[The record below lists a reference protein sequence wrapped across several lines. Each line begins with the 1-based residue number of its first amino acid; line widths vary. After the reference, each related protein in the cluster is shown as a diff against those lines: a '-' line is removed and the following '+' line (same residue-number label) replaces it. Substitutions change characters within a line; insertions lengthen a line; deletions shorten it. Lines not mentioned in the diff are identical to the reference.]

1 MIFSDILPLGYMIRY
16 APSME
21 QPFDSKKSFFSAR
34 ASSEASSF
42 FKLAVPMF
50 LTQLALQ
57 LIQVN
62 SVVQSGNYSTDVQ
75 AGIMLAGNLWFP
87 VMIGIGGVLFFV
99 TPMIAQLYGA
109 KNIKDIG
116 PLARQA
122 IWLSIPIVL
131 IGMLILSKASFILTI
146 AKVDPEII
154 KYSKEYLSYFVFALP
169 AILLSQPLRS
179 LCEGTTRPLPITL
192 LNILMLLIAI
202 VGNYTFIYGNFG
214 FPEMGARGA
223 GLSAVIGTWSS
234 FLILIV
240 YLKYKSAFGTEL
252 FSKFELPNLKILK
265 EILIG
270 GIPVGLGNF
279 IELSMFSGAGI
290 VLGRF
295 GSEVIA
301 ANGIALTLGGL
312 FFMVPLSISNAAAV
326 RVGNNVGAN
335 NMKGAKYS
343 SYFSLRLAT
352 ICALFMSLII
362 VINAE
367 FLSSL
372 LNDNPKVIALAVV
385 LLSFAAFFQL
395 ADGLAMASIGSMRGY
410 KDTFGPMKIMA
421 ISYWG
426 VGLPLG
432 IILSITDLIVEQM
445 GAVGMWTGMA
455 TGLSVAA
462 VLMVRRVRKISTQ
475 FINEN

>member
-1 MIFSDILPLGYMIRY
+1 
-16 APSME
+16 ME
-21 QPFDSKKSFFSAR
+21 QPLSRKNSLFSPRAKNEATSFM
-34 ASSEASSF
+34 
-42 FKLAVPMF
+42 KLAVPMF

-62 SVVQSGNYSTDVQ
+62 SVIQSGNYSTDVQ

-87 VMIGIGGVLFFV
+87 IMVGIGGVLFFV
-99 TPMIAQLYGA
+99 TPMVAQLYGA

-122 IWLSIPIVL
+122 VWLSIPIVL
-131 IGMLILSKASFILTI
+131 FGMFILSQASWILTM
-146 AKVDPEII
+146 AKVDPKII
-154 KYSKEYLSYFVFALP
+154 VYSEEYLSYFIFALP

-179 LCEGTTRPLPITL
+179 LCEGVTKPLPITL

-202 VGNYTFIYGNFG
+202 IGNYTFIYGNFG
-214 FPEMGARGA
+214 FPEMGASGA
-223 GLSAVIGTWSS
+223 GLSAVIGTWTT
-234 FLILIV
+234 FVLLII
-240 YLKYKSAFGTEL
+240 YLRFKSAYGTEL
-252 FSKFELPNLKILK
+252 FKKIELPNIKILK
-265 EILIG
+265 EILTG

-290 VLGRF
+290 ILGRF

-301 ANGIALTLGGL
+301 ANGIALTIGGL
-312 FFMVPLSISNAAAV
+312 FFMIPLSIGNAAAV

-352 ICALFMSLII
+352 VCALMMSLTII
-362 VINAE
+362 INAE
-367 FLSSL
+367 FLAGL
-372 LNDNPKVIALAVV
+372 LNDNTEVIALAVI
-385 LLSFAAFFQL
+385 LLGFAAFFQV

-426 VGLPLG
+426 VGLPVG
-432 IILSITDLIVEQM
+432 IILSITDLVTEQM

-455 TGLSVAA
+455 LGLLVAA
-462 VLMVRRVRKISTQ
+462 VLMVRRVRMISTK

>member
-1 MIFSDILPLGYMIRY
+1 MIRY

>member
-1 MIFSDILPLGYMIRY
+1 
-16 APSME
+16 ME
-21 QPFDSKKSFFSAR
+21 QPLDSKKSLFSKR
-34 ASSEASSF
+34 AQTEALSF

-62 SVVQSGNYSTDVQ
+62 SVIQSGNYSTDVQ

-87 VMIGIGGVLFFV
+87 IMVGIGGVLFFV
-99 TPMIAQLYGA
+99 TPMVAQLYGA
-109 KNIKDIG
+109 RNLKEIG

-131 IGMLILSKASFILTI
+131 FGMFVLSQASWILTV
-146 AKVDPEII
+146 AKVDPNII
-154 KYSKEYLSYFVFALP
+154 FYSEEYLSYFTFALP

-179 LCEGTTRPLPITL
+179 LCEGVTKPLPITL

-202 VGNYTFIYGNFG
+202 IANYTFIYGNFG

-223 GLSAVIGTWSS
+223 GLSAVIGTWTS
-234 FLILIV
+234 FIILII
-240 YLKYKSAFGTEL
+240 YLRFKSAYGTEF
-252 FSKFELPNLKILK
+252 FSKFEFPNFKILH
-265 EILIG
+265 EILRG

-290 VLGRF
+290 ILGRF

-301 ANGIALTLGGL
+301 ANGIALTIGGL
-312 FFMVPLSISNAAAV
+312 FFMVPLSIGNAAAV
-326 RVGNNVGAN
+326 RVGNNVGAKN
-335 NMKGAKYS
+335 LKGAKYS

-352 ICALFMSLII
+352 VCALIMSLTII
-362 VINAE
+362 VNAE
-367 FLSSL
+367 FLSGL
-372 LNDNPKVIALAVV
+372 LNSNPKVVSLAVI
-385 LLSFAAFFQL
+385 LLGFAAFFQL
-395 ADGLAMASIGSMRGY
+395 ADGLAMASIGSLRGY

-421 ISYWG
+421 VSYWG
-426 VGLPLG
+426 VGLPVG
-432 IILSITDLIVEQM
+432 IMLSITNLITEQM
-445 GAVGMWTGMA
+445 GAVGMWAGMA
-455 TGLSVAA
+455 FGLLVAA
-462 VLMVRRVRKISTQ
+462 VLMVRRVRLISSR

>member
-1 MIFSDILPLGYMIRY
+1 MIKYT
-16 APSME
+16 PSME
-21 QPFDSKKSFFSAR
+21 QPLSRKNSLFSPRAKNEATSFM
-34 ASSEASSF
+34 
-42 FKLAVPMF
+42 KLAVPMF

-62 SVVQSGNYSTDVQ
+62 SVIQSGNYSTDVQ

-87 VMIGIGGVLFFV
+87 IMVGIGGVLFFV
-99 TPMIAQLYGA
+99 TPMVAQLYGA

-122 IWLSIPIVL
+122 VWLSIPIVL
-131 IGMLILSKASFILTI
+131 FGMFILSQASWILTM
-146 AKVDPEII
+146 AKVDPNII
-154 KYSKEYLSYFVFALP
+154 VYSEEYLSYFIFALP

-179 LCEGTTRPLPITL
+179 LCEGVTKPLPITL

-202 VGNYTFIYGNFG
+202 IGNYTFIYGNFG
-214 FPEMGARGA
+214 FPEMGASGA
-223 GLSAVIGTWSS
+223 GLSAVIGTWTT
-234 FLILIV
+234 FVLLII
-240 YLKYKSAFGTEL
+240 YLRFKSAYGTEL
-252 FSKFELPNLKILK
+252 FKKIELPNIKILK

-290 VLGRF
+290 ILGRF

-301 ANGIALTLGGL
+301 ANGIALTIGGL
-312 FFMVPLSISNAAAV
+312 FFMIPLSIGNAAAV

-352 ICALFMSLII
+352 VCALMMSLTII
-362 VINAE
+362 INAE
-367 FLSSL
+367 FLAGL
-372 LNDNPKVIALAVV
+372 LNDNTEVIALAVI
-385 LLSFAAFFQL
+385 LLGFAAFFQV

-426 VGLPLG
+426 VGLPVG
-432 IILSITDLIVEQM
+432 IILSITDLVTEQM

-455 TGLSVAA
+455 LGLLVAA
-462 VLMVRRVRKISTQ
+462 VLMVRRVRMISTK

>member
-1 MIFSDILPLGYMIRY
+1 
-16 APSME
+16 ME
-21 QPFDSKKSFFSAR
+21 QPLDSKNTFFSTR
-34 ASSEASSF
+34 ALSEASSF
-42 FKLAVPMF
+42 IKLAVPMF

-87 VMIGIGGVLFFV
+87 VMVGIGGVLFFV
-99 TPMIAQLYGA
+99 TPMVAQLYGA
-109 KNIKDIG
+109 RNIKDIG

-122 IWLSIPIVL
+122 IWLSLPIVL
-131 IGMLILSKASFILTI
+131 FGMFLLSQAATILTI
-146 AKVDPEII
+146 AKVDPSII
-154 KYSKEYLSYFVFALP
+154 EYSEEYLSYFIFALP

-179 LCEGTTRPLPITL
+179 LCEGITKPLPITL

-214 FPEMGARGA
+214 FPEMGAKGA
-223 GLSAVIGTWSS
+223 GLSAVIGTWTT
-234 FLILIV
+234 FILLII

-252 FSKFELPNLKILK
+252 FSRFDFPNFHKLK
-265 EILIG
+265 EILVG
-270 GIPVGLGNF
+270 GIPVGFGNF

-290 VLGRF
+290 ILGRF

-312 FFMVPLSISNAAAV
+312 FFMVPLSIGNAAAV
-326 RVGNNVGAN
+326 RVGNNVGAK

-352 ICALFMSLII
+352 ICALFMSLVI

-367 FLSSL
+367 FLASL
-372 LNDNPKVIALAVV
+372 LNDNPKVVSLAVT
-385 LLSFAAFFQL
+385 LLFFAAFFQV

-432 IILSITDLIVEQM
+432 IILAITDIITDQM

-455 TGLSVAA
+455 TGLLVAA
-462 VLMVRRVRKISTQ
+462 VLMVRRVRKVSTK
-475 FINEN
+475 FINDN

>member
-1 MIFSDILPLGYMIRY
+1 
-16 APSME
+16 ME
-21 QPFDSKKSFFSAR
+21 QPLDSKNTFFSTR
-34 ASSEASSF
+34 ALSEASSF
-42 FKLAVPMF
+42 IKLAVPMF

-87 VMIGIGGVLFFV
+87 VMVGIGGVLFFV
-99 TPMIAQLYGA
+99 TPMVAQLYGA
-109 KNIKDIG
+109 RNIKDIG

-122 IWLSIPIVL
+122 IWLSLPIVL
-131 IGMLILSKASFILTI
+131 FGMFLLSQAATILTI
-146 AKVDPEII
+146 AKVDPSII
-154 KYSKEYLSYFVFALP
+154 EYSEEYLSYFIFALP

-179 LCEGTTRPLPITL
+179 LCEGITKPLPITL

-214 FPEMGARGA
+214 FPEMGAKGA
-223 GLSAVIGTWSS
+223 GLSAVIGTWTT
-234 FLILIV
+234 FILLII

-252 FSKFELPNLKILK
+252 FSRFDFPNFHKLK
-265 EILIG
+265 EILVG
-270 GIPVGLGNF
+270 GIPVGFGNF

-290 VLGRF
+290 ILGRF

-312 FFMVPLSISNAAAV
+312 FFMVPLSIGDAAAV
-326 RVGNNVGAN
+326 RVGNNIGAK

-352 ICALFMSLII
+352 ICALFMSLVI

-367 FLSSL
+367 FLASL
-372 LNDNPKVIALAVV
+372 LNDNPKVVSLAVT
-385 LLSFAAFFQL
+385 LLFFAAFFQV

-432 IILSITDLIVEQM
+432 IILAITDIITDQM

-455 TGLSVAA
+455 TGLLVAA
-462 VLMVRRVRKISTQ
+462 VLMVRRVRKVSTK
-475 FINEN
+475 FINDN

>member
-1 MIFSDILPLGYMIRY
+1 
-16 APSME
+16 ME
-21 QPFDSKKSFFSAR
+21 QPLDSKKSLFSKR
-34 ASSEASSF
+34 AQTEALSF

-62 SVVQSGNYSTDVQ
+62 SVIQSGNYSTDVQ

-87 VMIGIGGVLFFV
+87 IMVGIGGVLFFV
-99 TPMIAQLYGA
+99 TPMVAQLYGA
-109 KNIKDIG
+109 RNLKEIG

-131 IGMLILSKASFILTI
+131 FGMFVLSQASWILTV
-146 AKVDPEII
+146 AKVDPNII
-154 KYSKEYLSYFVFALP
+154 FYSEEYLSYFTFALP

-179 LCEGTTRPLPITL
+179 LCEGVTKPLPITL

-202 VGNYTFIYGNFG
+202 IANYTFIYGNFG

-234 FLILIV
+234 FIILII
-240 YLKYKSAFGTEL
+240 YLRFKSAYGTEF
-252 FSKFELPNLKILK
+252 FSKFEFPNFKILH
-265 EILIG
+265 EILRG

-290 VLGRF
+290 ILGRF

-301 ANGIALTLGGL
+301 ANGIALTIGGL
-312 FFMVPLSISNAAAV
+312 FFMVPLSIGNAAAV
-326 RVGNNVGAN
+326 RVGNNVGAKN
-335 NMKGAKYS
+335 LKGAKYS

-352 ICALFMSLII
+352 VCALIMSLTII
-362 VINAE
+362 VNAE
-367 FLSSL
+367 FLSGL
-372 LNDNPKVIALAVV
+372 LNSNPKVVSLAVI
-385 LLSFAAFFQL
+385 LLGFAAFFQV
-395 ADGLAMASIGSMRGY
+395 ADGLAMASIGSLRGY
-410 KDTFGPMKIMA
+410 KDTFGPMKILA
-421 ISYWG
+421 VSYWG
-426 VGLPLG
+426 VGLPVG
-432 IILSITDLIVEQM
+432 IMLSITNIITEQM
-445 GAVGMWTGMA
+445 GAVGMWAGMA
-455 TGLSVAA
+455 FGLLVAA
-462 VLMVRRVRKISTQ
+462 VLMVRRVRLISSR

>member
-1 MIFSDILPLGYMIRY
+1 MIKYT
-16 APSME
+16 PSME
-21 QPFDSKKSFFSAR
+21 QPLSRKNSLFSPRAKNEATSFM
-34 ASSEASSF
+34 
-42 FKLAVPMF
+42 KLAVPMF

-62 SVVQSGNYSTDVQ
+62 SVIQSGNYSTDVQ

-87 VMIGIGGVLFFV
+87 IMVGIGGVLFFV
-99 TPMIAQLYGA
+99 TPMVAQLYGA

-122 IWLSIPIVL
+122 VWLSIPIVL
-131 IGMLILSKASFILTI
+131 FGMFILSQASWILTM
-146 AKVDPEII
+146 AKVDPNII
-154 KYSKEYLSYFVFALP
+154 VYSEEYLSYFIFALP

-179 LCEGTTRPLPITL
+179 LCEGVTKPFPITL

-202 VGNYTFIYGNFG
+202 IGNYTFIYGNFG
-214 FPEMGARGA
+214 FPEMGASGA
-223 GLSAVIGTWSS
+223 GLSAVIGTWTT
-234 FLILIV
+234 FVLLII
-240 YLKYKSAFGTEL
+240 YLRFKSAYGTEL
-252 FSKFELPNLKILK
+252 FKKIELPNIKILK
-265 EILIG
+265 EILTG

-290 VLGRF
+290 ILGRF

-301 ANGIALTLGGL
+301 ANGIALTIGGL
-312 FFMVPLSISNAAAV
+312 FFMIPLSIGNAAAV

-352 ICALFMSLII
+352 VCALMMSLTII
-362 VINAE
+362 INAE
-367 FLSSL
+367 FLAGL
-372 LNDNPKVIALAVV
+372 LNDNTEVIALAVI
-385 LLSFAAFFQL
+385 LLGFAAFFQV

-426 VGLPLG
+426 VGLPVG
-432 IILSITDLIVEQM
+432 IILSITDLVTEQM

-455 TGLSVAA
+455 LGLLVAA
-462 VLMVRRVRKISTQ
+462 VLMVRRVRLISSK

>member
-1 MIFSDILPLGYMIRY
+1 
-16 APSME
+16 ME
-21 QPFDSKKSFFSAR
+21 QPLSRKNSLFSPRAKNEATSFM
-34 ASSEASSF
+34 
-42 FKLAVPMF
+42 KLAVPMF

-62 SVVQSGNYSTDVQ
+62 SVIQSGNYSTDVQ

-87 VMIGIGGVLFFV
+87 IMVGIGGVLFFV
-99 TPMIAQLYGA
+99 TPMVAQLYGA

-122 IWLSIPIVL
+122 VWLSIPIVL
-131 IGMLILSKASFILTI
+131 FGMFILSQASWILTM
-146 AKVDPEII
+146 AKVDPKII
-154 KYSKEYLSYFVFALP
+154 VYSEEYLSYFIFALP

-179 LCEGTTRPLPITL
+179 LCEGVTKPLPITL

-202 VGNYTFIYGNFG
+202 IGNYTFIYGNFG
-214 FPEMGARGA
+214 FPEMGASGA
-223 GLSAVIGTWSS
+223 GLSAVIGTWTT
-234 FLILIV
+234 FVLLII
-240 YLKYKSAFGTEL
+240 YLRFKSAYGTEL
-252 FSKFELPNLKILK
+252 FKKIELPNIKILK
-265 EILIG
+265 EILTG

-290 VLGRF
+290 ILGRF

-301 ANGIALTLGGL
+301 ANGIALTIGGL
-312 FFMVPLSISNAAAV
+312 FFMIPLSIGNAAAV

-352 ICALFMSLII
+352 MCALMMSLTII
-362 VINAE
+362 INAE
-367 FLSSL
+367 FLAGL
-372 LNDNPKVIALAVV
+372 LNDNTEVIALAVI
-385 LLSFAAFFQL
+385 LLGFAAFFQV

-426 VGLPLG
+426 VGLPVG
-432 IILSITDLIVEQM
+432 IILSITDLVTEQM

-455 TGLSVAA
+455 LGLLVAA
-462 VLMVRRVRKISTQ
+462 VLMVRRVRMISTK

>member
-1 MIFSDILPLGYMIRY
+1 
-16 APSME
+16 ME
-21 QPFDSKKSFFSAR
+21 QPLDSKKSLFSKR
-34 ASSEASSF
+34 AQKEALSF

-62 SVVQSGNYSTDVQ
+62 SVIQSGNYSTDVQ

-87 VMIGIGGVLFFV
+87 IMVGIGGVLFFV
-99 TPMIAQLYGA
+99 TPMVAQLYGA
-109 KNIKDIG
+109 RNLKEIG

-131 IGMLILSKASFILTI
+131 FGMFVLSQASWILTL
-146 AKVDPEII
+146 AKVDPDII
-154 KYSKEYLSYFVFALP
+154 FYSEEYLSYFIFALP

-179 LCEGTTRPLPITL
+179 LCEGVTKPLPITL

-202 VGNYTFIYGNFG
+202 VANYTFIYGNFG

-223 GLSAVIGTWSS
+223 GLSAIIGTWTS
-234 FLILIV
+234 FIILIV
-240 YLKYKSAFGTEL
+240 YLRFKSAYGTEF
-252 FSKFELPNLKILK
+252 FSKFEFPDFKILH
-265 EILIG
+265 EILRG

-290 VLGRF
+290 ILGRF

-301 ANGIALTLGGL
+301 ANGIALTIGGL
-312 FFMVPLSISNAAAV
+312 FFMVPLSIGNAAAV
-326 RVGNNVGAN
+326 RVGNNVGAKN
-335 NMKGAKYS
+335 LKGAKYS

-352 ICALFMSLII
+352 VCALIMSLTII
-362 VINAE
+362 LNAE
-367 FLSSL
+367 FLSGM
-372 LNDNPKVIALAVV
+372 LNSNPKVISLAVI
-385 LLSFAAFFQL
+385 LLGFAAFFQV
-395 ADGLAMASIGSMRGY
+395 ADGLAMASIGSLRGY

-421 ISYWG
+421 VSYWG
-426 VGLPLG
+426 VGLPVG
-432 IILSITDLIVEQM
+432 IMLSITNLITEQM
-445 GAVGMWTGMA
+445 GAVGMWAGMA
-455 TGLSVAA
+455 FGLLVAA
-462 VLMVRRVRKISTQ
+462 VLMVRRVRLISSR

>member
-1 MIFSDILPLGYMIRY
+1 
-16 APSME
+16 ME
-21 QPFDSKKSFFSAR
+21 QPLSRKNSLFSPR
-34 ASSEASSF
+34 AKSEATSF
-42 FKLAVPMF
+42 MKLAVPMF

-62 SVVQSGNYSTDVQ
+62 SVIQSGNYSTDVQ

-87 VMIGIGGVLFFV
+87 IMVGIGGVLFFV
-99 TPMIAQLYGA
+99 TPMVAQLYGA
-109 KNIKDIG
+109 NNIKDIG

-122 IWLSIPIVL
+122 VWLSIPIVL
-131 IGMLILSKASFILTI
+131 FGMFILSQASWILTM
-146 AKVDPEII
+146 AKVDPNII
-154 KYSKEYLSYFVFALP
+154 VYSEEYLSYFIYALP

-179 LCEGTTRPLPITL
+179 LCEGVTKPLPITL

-202 VGNYTFIYGNFG
+202 IGNYTFIYGNFG
-214 FPEMGARGA
+214 FPEMGASGA
-223 GLSAVIGTWSS
+223 GLSAVIGTWTTFFLLIIYLS
-234 FLILIV
+234 F
-240 YLKYKSAFGTEL
+240 KSAYGTEL
-252 FSKFELPNLKILK
+252 FKKIELPNIKILK
-265 EILIG
+265 EILTG

-290 VLGRF
+290 ILGRF

-301 ANGIALTLGGL
+301 ANGIALTIGGL
-312 FFMVPLSISNAAAV
+312 FFMIPLSIGNAAAV

-352 ICALFMSLII
+352 VCALMMSLTII
-362 VINAE
+362 INAE
-367 FLSSL
+367 FLAGL
-372 LNDNPKVIALAVV
+372 LNDNTEVIALAVI
-385 LLSFAAFFQL
+385 LLGFAAFFQV

-426 VGLPLG
+426 VGLPVG
-432 IILSITDLIVEQM
+432 IILSITDLVTEQM

-455 TGLSVAA
+455 LGLLVAA
-462 VLMVRRVRKISTQ
+462 VLMVRRVRMISTK

>member
-1 MIFSDILPLGYMIRY
+1 
-16 APSME
+16 
-21 QPFDSKKSFFSAR
+21 
-34 ASSEASSF
+34 
-42 FKLAVPMF
+42 MF

>member
-1 MIFSDILPLGYMIRY
+1 
-16 APSME
+16 ME
-21 QPFDSKKSFFSAR
+21 QPFDSKKSLFSKR
-34 ASSEASSF
+34 AQTEALSF

-62 SVVQSGNYSTDVQ
+62 SVIQSGNYSTDVQ

-87 VMIGIGGVLFFV
+87 IMVGIGGVLFFV
-99 TPMIAQLYGA
+99 TPMVAQLYGA
-109 KNIKDIG
+109 RNLKEIG

-131 IGMLILSKASFILTI
+131 FGMFVLSQASWILTV
-146 AKVDPEII
+146 AKVDPNII
-154 KYSKEYLSYFVFALP
+154 FYSEEYLSYFIFALP

-179 LCEGTTRPLPITL
+179 LCEGVTKPLPITL

-202 VGNYTFIYGNFG
+202 IANYTFIYGNFG

-223 GLSAVIGTWSS
+223 GLSAVIGTWTS
-234 FLILIV
+234 FIILII
-240 YLKYKSAFGTEL
+240 YLRFKSAYGTEF
-252 FSKFELPNLKILK
+252 FSKFEFPNFKILH
-265 EILIG
+265 EILRG

-290 VLGRF
+290 ILGRF

-301 ANGIALTLGGL
+301 ANGIALTIGGL
-312 FFMVPLSISNAAAV
+312 FFMVPLSIGNAAAV
-326 RVGNNVGAN
+326 RVGNNVGAKN
-335 NMKGAKYS
+335 LKGAKYS

-352 ICALFMSLII
+352 VCALIMSLTII
-362 VINAE
+362 VNAE
-367 FLSSL
+367 FLSGL
-372 LNDNPKVIALAVV
+372 LNSNPKVVSLAII
-385 LLSFAAFFQL
+385 LLGFAAFFQV
-395 ADGLAMASIGSMRGY
+395 ADGLAMASIGSLRGY

-421 ISYWG
+421 VSYWG
-426 VGLPLG
+426 VGLPVG
-432 IILSITDLIVEQM
+432 IMLSITNLITEQM
-445 GAVGMWTGMA
+445 GAVGMWAGMA
-455 TGLSVAA
+455 FGLLVAA
-462 VLMVRRVRKISTQ
+462 VLMVRRVRLISSR

>member
-1 MIFSDILPLGYMIRY
+1 
-16 APSME
+16 ME

-372 LNDNPKVIALAVV
+372 LNDNPKVIALAAV

-445 GAVGMWTGMA
+445 GAVGMWTGMT

>member
-1 MIFSDILPLGYMIRY
+1 
-16 APSME
+16 
-21 QPFDSKKSFFSAR
+21 
-34 ASSEASSF
+34 
-42 FKLAVPMF
+42 
-50 LTQLALQ
+50 
-57 LIQVN
+57 
-62 SVVQSGNYSTDVQ
+62 
-75 AGIMLAGNLWFP
+75 
-87 VMIGIGGVLFFV
+87 
-99 TPMIAQLYGA
+99 
-109 KNIKDIG
+109 
-116 PLARQA
+116 
-122 IWLSIPIVL
+122 
-131 IGMLILSKASFILTI
+131 
-146 AKVDPEII
+146 
-154 KYSKEYLSYFVFALP
+154 
-169 AILLSQPLRS
+169 
-179 LCEGTTRPLPITL
+179 
-192 LNILMLLIAI
+192 MLLIAI

-223 GLSAVIGTWSS
+223 GLSAVIGTWTS
-234 FLILIV
+234 FLILII
-240 YLKYKSAFGTEL
+240 YLKHKSAFGTEL
-252 FSKFELPNLKILK
+252 FSKFDLPNPKIIK
-265 EILIG
+265 EILVG

-352 ICALFMSLII
+352 VCALFMSLII
-362 VINAE
+362 IINAE

-426 VGLPLG
+426 IGLPLG

-455 TGLSVAA
+455 AGLSVAA